1 MEWKQEGGVSVG
13 ILFFPAAKDQD
24 VETGVGWG
32 RRGFGWDSSQAF
44 VEGCREGKGGLGLG
58 LGLFVFWSEI
68 DSEFSP

>member
-24 VETGVGWG
+24 VETGEGE
-32 RRGFGWDSSQAF
+32 REGFFRWDSSQAF
-44 VEGCREGKGGLGLG
+44 VEGCREGKGGFGLG

>member
-24 VETGVGWG
+24 VERGRGV
-32 RRGFGWDSSQAF
+32 RWDSSQAF
-44 VEGCREGKGGLGLG
+44 VEGCREGKGGFGLG

>member
-1 MEWKQEGGVSVG
+1 MEAGGWCFSGYFVFPSREGPRRGDG
-13 ILFFPAAKDQD
+13 
-24 VETGVGWG
+24 GGGG
-32 RRGFGWDSSQAF
+32 RRSFGWDSSQAF